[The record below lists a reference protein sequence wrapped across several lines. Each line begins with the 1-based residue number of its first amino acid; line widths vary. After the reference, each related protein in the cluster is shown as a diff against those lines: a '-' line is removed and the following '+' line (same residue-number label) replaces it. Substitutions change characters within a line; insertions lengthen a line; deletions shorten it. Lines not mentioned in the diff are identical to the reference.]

1 MIETSGF
8 AIKNDSANV
17 GIVSERLSE
26 CRFPFVTVAMC
37 LQANA
42 CVQRIANGLGIVVKR
57 FLTVVRIFTFQ
68 EIERKTE
75 AERAVILIDNIER
88 TMGSIKFLYS
98 SFIFH

>member
-1 MIETSGF
+1 
-8 AIKNDSANV
+8 
-17 GIVSERLSE
+17 
-26 CRFPFVTVAMC
+26 MC

-75 AERAVILIDNIER
+75 TERAVIQIDNIER